1 MYLNKSYVLYKIME
15 TLYKLRTYDFSYGK
29 NIYKQLCL
37 PFSSKLL
44 NNYIEKRINNIKINN
59 KVIKISSEFEDTYIQ
74 ISRAFVIIKTNVNSP
89 KILKIFNIYNRQIF
103 VCDFDNIDY
112 FWLNRQFKTTFKI

>member
-15 TLYKLRTYDFSYGK
+15 TLYKLRAYDFSYGK

-59 KVIKISSEFEDTYIQ
+59 KVIKKQHAPQKGSLPMK
-74 ISRAFVIIKTNVNSP
+74 KTIFTSFSINS
-89 KILKIFNIYNRQIF
+89 
-103 VCDFDNIDY
+103 
-112 FWLNRQFKTTFKI
+112 